1 MTDKLRTVRLYGTLG
16 STFGREF
23 NVVAG
28 SAAQAVDALCHLLP
42 GFKQFLATAHGRG
55 LKFAVFYD
63 RQNLTKEQL
72 QDPPGNAVI
81 RIAPVLTGSKRGGV
95 LQTILGIILIVV
107 GVYGNAAGGW
117 GTPFIQAGIGMIVG
131 GVAQMLAPSPKGQ
144 NAREDPGNQPSYA
157 FSGPV
162 NTQAQGHPV
171 PVAYGQTWTGSAVI
185 SAGIFAEDQQ

>member
-1 MTDKLRTVRLYGTLG
+1 MTDKLRTVRLYGTLVRR
-16 STFGREF
+16 FGREF
-23 NVVAG
+23 KVVAG
-28 SAAQAVDALCHLLP
+28 SAAEAVDALCYLLP

-55 LKFAVFYD
+55 MKFAVFYG
-63 RQNLTKEQL
+63 RENLSKEQL

-81 RIAPVLTGSKRGGV
+81 RIAPVLTGSKRNGV
-95 LQTILGIILIVV
+95 LQTILGIVLIVV
-107 GVYGNAAGGW
+107 GVWFAQGW
-117 GTPFIQAGIGMIVG
+117 AVQLGIGLVTG
-131 GVAQMLAPSPKGQ
+131 GVAQMLAPVPKGM
-144 NAREDPGNQPSYA
+144 NGREDPANQPSYA